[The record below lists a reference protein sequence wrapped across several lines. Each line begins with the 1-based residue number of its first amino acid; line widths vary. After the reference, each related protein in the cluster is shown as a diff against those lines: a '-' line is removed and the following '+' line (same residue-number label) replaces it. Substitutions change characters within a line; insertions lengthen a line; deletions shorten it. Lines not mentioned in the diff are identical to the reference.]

1 MFCDSVLCSRGAGVS
16 LSFEVGGLV
25 VEWFTVKSPESHV
38 ARNQSHVARN
48 SVMSPENHG
57 HVARN
62 LRKKILNQRATFVTR
77 GYVSYRNSLK
87 LAS

>member
-1 MFCDSVLCSRGAGVS
+1 MDLLFLLIYFKKLQYFFSSTNSSPECFVICVLCFRGARVS

-48 SVMSPENHG
+48 S
-57 HVARN
+57 
-62 LRKKILNQRATFVTR
+62 
-77 GYVSYRNSLK
+77 
-87 LAS
+87 